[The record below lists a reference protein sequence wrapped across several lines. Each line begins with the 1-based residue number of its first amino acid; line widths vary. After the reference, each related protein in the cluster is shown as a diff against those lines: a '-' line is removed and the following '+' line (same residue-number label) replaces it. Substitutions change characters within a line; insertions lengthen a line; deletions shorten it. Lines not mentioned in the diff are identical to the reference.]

1 MGRKIIYFIAIVIF
15 ILSVFIYFNFFRGIT
30 QDINFLMIHKVEVS
44 ENVIDLHASN
54 PKSGIMISGI
64 DKIYK
69 NHTVYIKFRGALVN
83 EYGKS
88 IKDGKISIEGD
99 YKDINKVVILGNNY
113 QKKQIWSK

>member
-1 MGRKIIYFIAIVIF
+1 MGRKIIFVIASVIF
-15 ILSVFIYFNFFRGIT
+15 ILSIFIYFNFFRGIT
-30 QDINFLMIHKVEVS
+30 QDTNFLLINKVEVT

-64 DKIYK
+64 DKTYK
-69 NHTVYIKFRGALVN
+69 NHIVYLKFRGALVN

-88 IKDGKISIEGD
+88 IKDGKISIEGN

-113 QKKQIWSK
+113 QKKQIWER